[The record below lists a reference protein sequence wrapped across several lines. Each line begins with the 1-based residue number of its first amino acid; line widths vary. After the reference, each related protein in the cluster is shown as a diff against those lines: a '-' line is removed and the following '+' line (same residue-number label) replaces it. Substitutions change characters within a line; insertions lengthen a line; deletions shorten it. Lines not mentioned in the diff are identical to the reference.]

1 MFSKLNFGVLL
12 LVAQVLVANASP
24 APVHVELFKRT
35 CIKRRSPGDLAVRN
49 ECTTTIT
56 TCPVTPTTTTTTT
69 TTATEV
75 TTTVTTTTE
84 TEVTVTTTTVTTP
97 SPTTTTVTEVTTE
110 VTTTVTT
117 VTTPSPTT
125 TTVTE
130 VTTIVSTT
138 CPPTTPPGKCEVG
151 TAFGN
156 APCCSTP
163 LNAAPAICTRWGWY
177 ITGTATTTFPITG
190 TLWVGAGM
198 NDLSKGTNVG
208 SFTITKSGTSYT
220 ITYSFKSGFS
230 AAEVHIYAAC
240 TKPTTCAPG
249 QFNLS
254 TSPATITLDC
264 PTVYFVLHAKVN
276 KSVPAGT
283 VCPPPTD

>member
-1 MFSKLNFGVLL
+1 MFSKLNLGVLL

-35 CIKRRSPGDLAVRN
+35 CVKRRSPGDLAVRN

-69 TTATEV
+69 TTKTEV
-75 TTTVTTTTE
+75 TVTVTTTTE
-84 TEVTVTTTTVTTP
+84 TK
-97 SPTTTTVTEVTTE
+97 TE

-130 VTTIVSTT
+130 VTTTVSTT

-156 APCCSTP
+156 APCCSTAF
-163 LNAAPAICTRWGWY
+163 NAAPAICTRWGWY
-177 ITGTATTTFPITG
+177 ITGTAATTFPITG

-198 NDLSKGTNVG
+198 NDLSKGTDVG

-254 TSPATITLDC
+254 ASPSTITLDC